1 MMMSSKNQS
10 KRGYGLGTGAV
21 RKHIR
26 TSLLIILTN
35 LMAFGSLGYVADD
48 WKPTLTAT
56 SSVHIVTALSNTI
69 PEMKAY
75 VPTSKSEIV
84 GYYKNPSGID
94 GSETLYLFSDDTYM
108 RISYYSFAPL
118 KVDDMGRWELA
129 NGLIHLTQEIGCA
142 TNKCWWTAD
151 RVIIPVKWKD
161 SLIMLGSH
169 WGFSL
174 VTAAISDYAD
184 MSLWVSGYKQEEKY
198 DGAKDA
204 SIKSRI
210 MHQWESKSKKE
221 EPGRNVVDWA
231 ATRVT
236 LSDSEIAHFHKR
248 AKDVINDDSL
258 WKRLGQKYEG
268 PFEIKSEDF
277 GYECERLAQQK
288 ATVAVIV
295 PVKRNDFPH
304 AWFVKIVFR
313 QYYKDNPEKEVESI
327 SCGYWP

>member
-1 MMMSSKNQS
+1 
-10 KRGYGLGTGAV
+10 
-21 RKHIR
+21 
-26 TSLLIILTN
+26 
-35 LMAFGSLGYVADD
+35 MAFGSLGYVADD